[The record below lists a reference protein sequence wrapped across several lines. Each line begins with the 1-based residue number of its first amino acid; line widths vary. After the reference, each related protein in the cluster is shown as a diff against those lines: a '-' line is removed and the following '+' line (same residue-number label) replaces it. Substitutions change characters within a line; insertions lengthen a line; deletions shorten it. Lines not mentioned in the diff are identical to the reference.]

1 MGQLYK
7 GKWVTEN
14 IHYSEQN
21 DFTKQLNTPE
31 YPVQAGR
38 YHLYISY
45 ACPFAH
51 RALLV
56 WAIKGLHRVVTTSGT
71 KCIRKENGW
80 ELEDSYMGKK
90 YLHEIYTTAKPDYT
104 GRATIPVLFDKAT
117 NTIVNNQSS
126 EIMKMFN
133 EQLHEFSDYKID
145 LYTLTL
151 QQKIDE
157 AIDFIHN
164 TVFVNIHKV
173 RCCDTQEEYD
183 QAVTAVFEGLNILE
197 EQLSKQRYLLDKHFT
212 LADICLFSFL
222 IRFDAVFFTRF
233 KCNIRRLI
241 DYRNLFAYTR
251 EIYQMPNVAATV
263 NIPYMKRY
271 AYLNNKES
279 EIVPKGPEV
288 DFTLPH
294 GRDKSF

>member
-14 IHYSEQN
+14 IHCTEQN
-21 DFTKQLNTPE
+21 DFTKQLNTAE
-31 YPVQAGR
+31 YPVQVGR

-51 RALLV
+51 RSLLV
-56 WAIKGLHRVVTTSGT
+56 WAIKGLHKVITTFGM
-71 KCIRKENGW
+71 KCIRGENGW
-80 ELEDSYMGKK
+80 ELEDSYIGKE
-90 YLHEIYTTAKPDYT
+90 YLHEIYTASKPDYT

-133 EQLHEFSDYKID
+133 KQLHEFSNYKID
-145 LYTLTL
+145 LYTPTL

-157 AIDFIHN
+157 AIDFIHS

-183 QAVTAVFEGLNILE
+183 QAVIAVFEGLDILE
-197 EQLSKQRYLLDKHFT
+197 ERLSKQRYLLDKHFT
-212 LADICLFSFL
+212 LADICLFSYL

-241 DYRNLFAYTR
+241 DYKNLFAYTR

-263 NIPYMKRY
+263 NIPYMKKY

-288 DFTLPH
+288 NFTLPH
-294 GRDKSF
+294 ERDKSF